1 MDAVKVCHNVLKEG
15 TPYLDFDLKIKKRL
29 SVDFKDY
36 VIIRIPCPVNTEFY
50 QLQFEHDSDSFCVYD
65 YSYLHK
71 RAVSFEKCKVL
82 PLDAH
87 SGDTLSSSC
96 KRALNK
102 AAVLGGTCL
111 LLGALWTSPVYAS
124 GNSWLDQG
132 NYDISWYTTGSG
144 NIYTISSEKQL
155 AGLAY
160 LVNCKN
166 ENMNGKVFN
175 LDKDMDLS
183 SKRWETI
190 SNIFKGTIEGAHR
203 ILLAAGDTFI
213 ADKNRLSGVT
223 LENVRSNSPQQGPK
237 EIPVQEEE
245 TREEYNSCIHLG
257 KQIIVRDATAETDA
271 LGAEQCEYCGEI
283 LKYYDIP
290 GTAAGTQ
297 QKNIADAILHA
308 DKQEVVVD
316 TGVWTCFGESVADAL
331 LTRQDVALTL
341 HYSYQGIRYTVTIPA
356 GTDARELLDGNGYCG
371 FRYLDKLFQGAPLE
385 E

>member
-1 MDAVKVCHNVLKEG
+1 M
-15 TPYLDFDLKIKKRL
+15 
-29 SVDFKDY
+29 
-36 VIIRIPCPVNTEFY
+36 
-50 QLQFEHDSDSFCVYD
+50 
-65 YSYLHK
+65 
-71 RAVSFEKCKVL
+71 L

-144 NIYTISSEKQL
+144 NNYTISSEKQL

-166 ENMNGKVFN
+166 ENMNGEVFQLVKN
-175 LDKDMDLS
+175 MDLS

-190 SNIFKGTIEGAHR
+190 SNNFKGQIDGMHR

-213 ADKNRLSGVT
+213 ADKNCLSGVT
-223 LENVRSNSPQQGPK
+223 LENVRSNSPQQESK

-245 TREEYNSCIHLG
+245 TREEYNSCVHLG
-257 KQIIVRDATAETDA
+257 KQIIVRDATAEMDA

-297 QKNIADAILHA
+297 QQNIADAI
-308 DKQEVVVD
+308 
-316 TGVWTCFGESVADAL
+316 
-331 LTRQDVALTL
+331 
-341 HYSYQGIRYTVTIPA
+341 
-356 GTDARELLDGNGYCG
+356 
-371 FRYLDKLFQGAPLE
+371 
-385 E
+385 